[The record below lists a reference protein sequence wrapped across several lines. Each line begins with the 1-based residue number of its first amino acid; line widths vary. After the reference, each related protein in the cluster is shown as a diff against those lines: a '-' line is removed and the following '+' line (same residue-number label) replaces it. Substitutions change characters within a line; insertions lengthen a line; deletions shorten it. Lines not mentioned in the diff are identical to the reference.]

1 MNIDTLITSLNEYWY
16 CNHIIATDWFAKP
29 LNPKLHKRNLMEV
42 SKLYRFF
49 SQGCILR
56 LRSYSIPQLRIDCS
70 TTDWTCWHWQPMAH
84 HQKMMQLLY
93 LQPLKRPDHNDSW
106 PQPSDAGSLEAT
118 PKEYKYK
125 IVYALQAI
133 KIVTAQGFTMI
144 RKMVFRY
151 ICNIFVS
158 FETDYCIL
166 YMYIVYTISANE

>member
-1 MNIDTLITSLNEYWY
+1 
-16 CNHIIATDWFAKP
+16 
-29 LNPKLHKRNLMEV
+29 
-42 SKLYRFF
+42 
-49 SQGCILR
+49 
-56 LRSYSIPQLRIDCS
+56 
-70 TTDWTCWHWQPMAH
+70 MAH